1 MNPSLKVQP
10 AQLVSRHDHKITTT
24 TTIIADAFQK
34 PHKDVLAKIRNLD
47 CSEEFRERN
56 FSPTSELIQAGAVK
70 REREYYEIT
79 KDGFMFLVMGFTG
92 KRAAEW
98 KENFINAF
106 NAMQDQLSTEIQ
118 LPSQQLCEYKDQIIA
133 LQNKVID
140 LSEELATAR
149 LPKKRAPR
157 KNNAPLNATER
168 DLIITL
174 ANKGHANASI
184 ARQLNRSAA
193 LISLFITGYKA
204 AQGEF
209 NLEAP
214 HD

>member
-24 TTIIADAFQK
+24 TTIIAEAFQK
-34 PHKDVLAKIRNLD
+34 PHKDVLAKIKNLD
-47 CSEEFRERN
+47 CSEDFNQRN
-56 FSPTSELIQAGAVK
+56 FSPVEYKAGNGQMQPA
-70 REREYYEIT
+70 YEIT

>member
-1 MNPSLKVQP
+1 MNLSLKVQP
-10 AQLVSRHDHKITTT
+10 AQLVSRHDHKVTTT
-24 TTIIADAFQK
+24 TTIIAEAFEK
-34 PHKDVLAKIRNLD
+34 RHDDVLKRVRNLE
-47 CSEEFRERN
+47 CSEDFNARN
-56 FSPTSELIQAGAVK
+56 FAEV
-70 REREYYEIT
+70 EYRAKNGQMQPAYEIT

-98 KENFINAF
+98 KESFINAF

-118 LPSQQLCEYKDQIIA
+118 LPSQQLCEYKDQIIT
-133 LQNKVID
+133 LQSKLID
-140 LSEELATAR
+140 LTEELAVAR

-157 KNNAPLNATER
+157 KNSAPLNATER

-174 ANKGHANASI
+174 AKKGHTNAAI
-184 ARQLNRSAA
+184 AKQLNRSTA

>member
-1 MNPSLKVQP
+1 MNLSLKVQP

-24 TTIIADAFQK
+24 TTIIAEAFQK
-34 PHKDVLAKIRNLD
+34 PHKDVLAKIKNLD
-47 CSEEFRERN
+47 CSEDFNQRN
-56 FSPTSELIQAGAVK
+56 FSPVEYKAGNGQMQPA
-70 REREYYEIT
+70 YEIT